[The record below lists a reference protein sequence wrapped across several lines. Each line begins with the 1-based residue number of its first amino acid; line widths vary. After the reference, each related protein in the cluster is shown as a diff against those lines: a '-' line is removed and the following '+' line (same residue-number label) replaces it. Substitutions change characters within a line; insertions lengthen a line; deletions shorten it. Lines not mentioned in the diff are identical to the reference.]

1 MSLFKNMFSSVSSS
15 FHVFSLCSLHMIL
28 LDLCKVRE
36 QIDAKVAEWREEG
49 KALILGVPARNG
61 DWD

>member
-1 MSLFKNMFSSVSSS
+1 
-15 FHVFSLCSLHMIL
+15 MIL

-49 KALILGVPARNG
+49 KAFILGGPCKEWRLGLAVVMKGPTVIFYFFSILQTLQ
-61 DWD
+61 